1 MGRKTAQPEPLTPQ
15 ELQELLS
22 SLPRE
27 VPFRYSNRLVF
38 YLVWMGG
45 WMLFALWAL
54 FFGEDFTNSVAI
66 PLIDRF
72 DTAGFVGVMIF
83 IVGSY
88 VGFFLFFFFLARR
101 ITDRHGTAHFLDDF
115 AEFHM
120 GGCRLEIIYG
130 DIRTLKYRTVLNAQ
144 HGGTGFGPMLY
155 RLHIR
160 TKRRK
165 IVIPCSFKEA
175 WECRRAEDIP
185 PAIDALCF
193 QLHVRSGVDVKFV
206 AK

>member
-1 MGRKTAQPEPLTPQ
+1 MAKSSEHNLLTPQ
-15 ELQELLS
+15 EMQELLS

-27 VPFRYSNRLVF
+27 APFRYSNRFVF

-45 WMLFALWAL
+45 WSLFALWAL
-54 FFGEDFTNSVAI
+54 FFGEGFTNSVAI

-72 DTAGFVGVMIF
+72 GAAGFVGVMIF
-83 IVGSY
+83 IAGSY

-101 ITDRHGTAHFLDDF
+101 TTDKHGTAYFHDDF
-115 AEFHM
+115 VELHI
-120 GGCRLEIIYG
+120 GGRRLKIAYGEI
-130 DIRTLKYRTVLNAQ
+130 RRLKYRTVLNAQ

-160 TKRRK
+160 TERRK
-165 IVIPCSFKEA
+165 IVIPCSFMEA
-175 WECRRAEDIP
+175 WECRRAGDIAP
-185 PAIDALCF
+185 TIDALCF
-193 QLHVRSGVDVKFV
+193 QLHVRSGVGVKFV